1 MKVLLARKDI
11 TLSSIS
17 TTGFEPVSPA
27 ESSQCLDD
35 TVAASVLTA

>member
-1 MKVLLARKDI
+1 MKVLLARKDV

-17 TTGFEPVSPA
+17 TTGFEPVSLA
-27 ESSQCLDD
+27 ESPQCLDD